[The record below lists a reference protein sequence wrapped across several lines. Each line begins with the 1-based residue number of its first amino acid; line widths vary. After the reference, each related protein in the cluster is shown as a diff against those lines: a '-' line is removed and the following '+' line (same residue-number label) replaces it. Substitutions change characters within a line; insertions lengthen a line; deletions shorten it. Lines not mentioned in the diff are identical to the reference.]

1 MNKYVASLVGILATS
16 AVSAADLPSKGDPV
30 APVKPSAT
38 ESTDFYVGGSIGSK
52 AAWNQNPWYGSLRA
66 NARLGWE
73 LNDFVRVEGDY
84 DYAWNE
90 ASRLRSH
97 TVTTNAIGQYKI
109 GFVPVVPYALA
120 GVGYR
125 WSETKN
131 EPVYVAGAGVRYDIT
146 SNIEADARYRYITD
160 RNRHRDENV
169 ITIGVNYKF

>member
-1 MNKYVASLVGILATS
+1 MNKYTTSIAALVFAT
-16 AVSAADLPSKGDPV
+16 AANAADLPSKSS
-30 APVKPSAT
+30 PSAPT
-38 ESTDFYVGGSIGSK
+38 VSTSESTDFYVGGSIGSK

-66 NARLGWE
+66 NVRAGWE
-73 LNDFVRVEGDY
+73 VNEFARVEADY

-90 ASRLRSH
+90 DSRLRSH

-125 WSETKN
+125 WAEVKN
-131 EPVYVAGAGVRYDIT
+131 EPVYVAGAGLRYDIT

-160 RNRHRDENV
+160 RKRVRDENV
-169 ITIGVNYKF
+169 LTLGVNYKF